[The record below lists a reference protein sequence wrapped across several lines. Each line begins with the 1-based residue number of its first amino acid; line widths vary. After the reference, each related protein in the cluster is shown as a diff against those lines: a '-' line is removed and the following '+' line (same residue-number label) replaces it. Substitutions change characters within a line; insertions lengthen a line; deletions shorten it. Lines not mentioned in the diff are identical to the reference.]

1 MLKITGKY
9 TDFRKI
15 LTYVRIGVTWVP
27 IVPSRELPMEEVSLS
42 VYLLYI
48 LNPFNLRITKCQF
61 CLWISDFVDELFV
74 VLSKCFG
81 HGSLIGIINL
91 TV

>member
-48 LNPFNLRITKCQF
+48 LNPFSLRITMCQF
-61 CLWISDFVDELFV
+61 SLWINGDFVDVICCTL
-74 VLSKCFG
+74 
-81 HGSLIGIINL
+81 
-91 TV
+91 